1 MKSKQIITNTKNLY
15 QAESYMSTLVDFERV
30 LDNVHLYAYENWIK
44 GELVEGPKVEKHWV
58 TCSFMWPKKMMPEPM
73 GAKRL
78 IDYNIKV
85 TYKKD
90 LLESPVKIKTPSDY
104 EEGTRYPK
112 MKLDP
117 IWVVEIKM
125 PKTIMQDI
133 YRGTMEV
140 EGEKIDLD
148 DINNAYQQ
156 DLDINGVK
164 DDNTDEAE

>member
-1 MKSKQIITNTKNLY
+1 
-15 QAESYMSTLVDFERV
+15 
-30 LDNVHLYAYENWIK
+30 
-44 GELVEGPKVEKHWV
+44 
-58 TCSFMWPKKMMPEPM
+58 M

-90 LLESPVKIKTPSDY
+90 LLESPVKIKSPADF

-117 IWVVEIKM
+117 IWIVEIKM
-125 PKTIMQDI
+125 PRTIMQDI

-156 DLDINGVK
+156 DLDVDGVK